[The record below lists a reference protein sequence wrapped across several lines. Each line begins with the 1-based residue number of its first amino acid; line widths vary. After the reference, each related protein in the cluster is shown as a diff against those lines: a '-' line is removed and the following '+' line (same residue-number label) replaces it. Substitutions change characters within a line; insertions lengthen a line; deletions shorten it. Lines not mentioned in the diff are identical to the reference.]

1 MIKLPSGV
9 DINNLIDDIRI
20 ISWKAADIL
29 LYYSRML
36 ENSDDKINILQNNNE
51 KDPVTLADLEV
62 NEIII
67 KGIKEKYKRN
77 SLNIMTELE
86 ELEDI
91 VGSLESIEPFGI
103 EPDFSSLGLEPAEV
117 LGFQTEE
124 ELENAI
130 KLLTMEVNAFN
141 FLLFDN

>member
-1 MIKLPSGV
+1 
-9 DINNLIDDIRI
+9 
-20 ISWKAADIL
+20 
-29 LYYSRML
+29 
-36 ENSDDKINILQNNNE
+36 
-51 KDPVTLADLEV
+51 
-62 NEIII
+62 
-67 KGIKEKYKRN
+67 
-77 SLNIMTELE
+77 MTELE

-130 KLLTMEVNAFN
+130 NLLTMEVNLSS
-141 FLLFDN
+141 FLLLDIQ

>member
-1 MIKLPSGV
+1 M
-9 DINNLIDDIRI
+9 N
-20 ISWKAADIL
+20 
-29 LYYSRML
+29 
-36 ENSDDKINILQNNNE
+36 
-51 KDPVTLADLEV
+51 
-62 NEIII
+62 
-67 KGIKEKYKRN
+67 
-77 SLNIMTELE
+77 ELE

-130 KLLTMEVNAFN
+130 NLLTMEVNLSS
-141 FLLFDN
+141 FLLFDI

>member
-1 MIKLPSGV
+1 
-9 DINNLIDDIRI
+9 
-20 ISWKAADIL
+20 
-29 LYYSRML
+29 
-36 ENSDDKINILQNNNE
+36 
-51 KDPVTLADLEV
+51 
-62 NEIII
+62 
-67 KGIKEKYKRN
+67 
-77 SLNIMTELE
+77 MTELE

-130 KLLTMEVNAFN
+130 NLLTMELNLSS
-141 FLLFDN
+141 FLLFDI